1 LLRAPTNRDIERA
14 TESTAAGSAPAVPS
28 TGEPNPGLVA
38 PLPTVAFTAEEF
50 RFSKRIFDVVVSSL
64 AIVLLAPFLLLIA
77 ILVKL
82 DSPGPVL
89 FRSARI
95 RCGDERF
102 LMLKFRTMVDGACEQ
117 QNILRHLS
125 EAPDGL
131 FKIPKDPRVT
141 RVGRVLRALCLDELP
156 QLFHV
161 LTGTMSLVG
170 PRPLPPE
177 EDALLTAAG
186 LRTHARP
193 GITGPWQVAGSW
205 RVPLSEMVE
214 LDNEYLANWS
224 IWGDVKLIGRTAF
237 HVARRAGV

>member
-1 LLRAPTNRDIERA
+1 LLRAPTNRDIKRA

-28 TGEPNPGLVA
+28 TVEPNPGLVA
-38 PLPTVAFTAEEF
+38 PLPTVASTAEEF

-64 AIVLLAPFLLLIA
+64 AIVLLAPFLLLVA
-77 ILVKL
+77 LLVKL
-82 DSPGPVL
+82 DSPGPVF
-89 FRSARI
+89 FRSPRI

-102 LMLKFRTMVDGACEQ
+102 LMLKFRTMVDGSCEQ

-131 FKIPKDPRVT
+131 FKIPKDPRIT

>member
-1 LLRAPTNRDIERA
+1 
-14 TESTAAGSAPAVPS
+14 
-28 TGEPNPGLVA
+28 
-38 PLPTVAFTAEEF
+38 
-50 RFSKRIFDVVVSSL
+50 VVVATL
-64 AIVLLAPFLLLIA
+64 AIVLLSPVFLVIALLI
-77 ILVKL
+77 KF

-89 FRSARI
+89 FRSPRI
-95 RCGDERF
+95 GGGGQRF
-102 LMLKFRTMVDGACEQ
+102 LMLKFRTMMNGADEQ
-117 QNILRHLS
+117 QDILRHLS

-131 FKIPKDPRVT
+131 FKIPKDPRIT

-224 IWGDVKLIGRTAF
+224 IWGDVKLIGQTAF